1 MIEWIDDSWLAHTMR
16 DFQWAFPSAEALH
29 FIGLCLLIGAVA
41 VMDLRL
47 LGFAKSVPI
56 QTVHRL
62 VPWAWAGFAINL
74 TTGILF
80 FFAQPNF
87 YVPNMAFRIKLVLI
101 LLAGANALWFQLA
114 ADRELEALA
123 AGADA
128 PSKMKAM
135 AGISL
140 ALWIGVI
147 CFGRFIMYWPPY

>member
-16 DFQWAFPSAEALH
+16 DLQWAFPASEALH
-29 FIGLCLLIGAVA
+29 FIGLCLLIGSVA
-41 VMDLRL
+41 IMDLRL
-47 LGFAKSVPI
+47 LGFARGMPI

-62 VPWAWAGFAINL
+62 IPWAWVGFGINL

-87 YVPNMAFRIKLVLI
+87 YVPNMAFRIKLILI
-101 LLAGANALWFQLA
+101 LFAGANALWFQLSA
-114 ADRELEALA
+114 NRELAALDP
-123 AGADA
+123 GDDA
-128 PSKMKAM
+128 PAKIKAM
-135 AGISL
+135 AGLSL